1 MNYELK
7 AIVIEGCERPEN
19 TKALLL
25 VLASGRIRINC
36 ELLILS
42 FVKVEV
48 TDIENKDCLLN

>member
-7 AIVIEGCERPEN
+7 AIVIEGCESQEN

-42 FVKVEV
+42 FVKVEA